1 MNVNYCFIWILIGY
15 ELVVID
21 YYMWFMLLVR
31 VRGCFYGDNRKVLV
45 FIESVIEE
53 YLSFILSF
61 REDFNSGFLVMKEV
75 V

>member
-1 MNVNYCFIWILIGY
+1 
-15 ELVVID
+15 
-21 YYMWFMLLVR
+21 MLLVR

-53 YLSFILSF
+53 NLSYIWCF